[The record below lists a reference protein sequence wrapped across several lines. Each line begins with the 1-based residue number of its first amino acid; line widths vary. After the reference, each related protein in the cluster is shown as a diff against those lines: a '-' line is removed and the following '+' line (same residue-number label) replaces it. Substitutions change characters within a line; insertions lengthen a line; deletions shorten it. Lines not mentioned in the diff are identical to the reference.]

1 MTKRVCEIILDVI
14 APVSTRQ
21 FFGMTGDT
29 LNPFLDAIRRDGR
42 FEWMGVRHEEA
53 GAFAAGAQGKLTGK
67 LGLCAGTT
75 GPGALHL
82 INGLYD
88 AKRDR
93 APVLAITGHVP
104 TSEQGSTYFQETN
117 LKAIFEDI
125 CVYNQYVSNPNQMPR
140 MIQQAVQLALAEGG
154 VAHLSIPSDIINQQ
168 VPKSDLHRDVLVST
182 PTIMPCPDELAKA
195 ADILNNG
202 GKIAI
207 LAGDGCRGARDEL
220 LELADKLNAPIIRTL
235 RGTDVVENDNPYWIG
250 GLGMLGSPQGVTAV
264 EECETLIMLGTDFP
278 YGMFLPGG
286 RNIIQ
291 VDTKAAHIGRRC
303 AVTVGIVGH
312 ARPTI
317 VELNKLVNSNPET
330 GYLKKLQR
338 RREKWDKTLHKK
350 ASLESRKM
358 IPPQGLT
365 RLAADLASDDT
376 VFVVDVG
383 EVTAFAARHLRM
395 RGSQRL
401 LGSFNHGSLGVG
413 LPGAMGVQ
421 ALDRNRQVVALCGD
435 GAFGMMMQ
443 DFVTA
448 VRYELPL
455 TCIVYNN
462 EKLGFVELEMQA
474 TGFPKYGTKL
484 VNPDFSA
491 YAEACGGKGITV
503 TKTEDLEAAI
513 KEAYSSKAPYILDV
527 KINPD
532 ELILPPKIDPA
543 HAWGYS
549 LAKLKELFVE
559 AEDQ

>member
-29 LNPFLDAIRRDGR
+29 LNPLLDAIRRDGR

-93 APVLAITGHVP
+93 APVLAITGHIP

-140 MIQQAVQLALAEGG
+140 MIQQAVQMALTEGG
-154 VAHLSIPSDIINQQ
+154 VAHLSIPSDIINQEI
-168 VPKSDLHRDVLVST
+168 PASDLHRDVLVST
-182 PTIMPCPDELAKA
+182 PTIMPCPGELEKA
-195 ADILNNG
+195 ADILNKG

-220 LELADKLNAPIIRTL
+220 LQLADKLNAPIIRTL
-235 RGTDVVENDNPYWIG
+235 RGTDVMENDNPHWIG
-250 GLGMLGSPQGVTAV
+250 GLGMLGSPQGVNAI
-264 EECETLIMLGTDFP
+264 EECDTLIMLGTDFP

-291 VDTKAAHIGRRC
+291 VDVKAAHIGRRC

-317 VELNKLVNSNPET
+317 VELNKLIRPNSET
-330 GYLKKLQR
+330 AYLEKLQR
-338 RREKWDKTLHKK
+338 RREKWDNTMAKK
-350 ASLESRKM
+350 ASLENRKM

-365 RLAADLASDDT
+365 RLAADLASDDA

-383 EVTAFAARHLRM
+383 EVTAFAARHLRL

-413 LPGAMGVQ
+413 LPGAMGAQ

-448 VRYELPL
+448 VRYEMPL

-484 VNPDFSA
+484 VNPDFAA
-491 YAEACGGKGITV
+491 YAKVCGGKGITV
-503 TKTEDLEAAI
+503 TKAEDLEAAI
-513 KEAYSSKAPYILDV
+513 NEAYASKVPYILDV
-527 KINPD
+527 KVNPD
-532 ELILPPKIDPA
+532 ELILPPKIDAA

-549 LAKLKELFVE
+549 FAKLKELFVE
-559 AEDQ
+559 GEDQ

>member
-29 LNPFLDAIRRDGR
+29 LNPLLDAIRRDGR

-93 APVLAITGHVP
+93 APVLAITGHIP

-125 CVYNQYVSNPNQMPR
+125 CVYNQYVSSPNQMPR
-140 MIQQAVQLALAEGG
+140 MIQQAVQMALTEGG
-154 VAHLSIPSDIINQQ
+154 VAHLSIPSDIINQE
-168 VPKSDLHRDVLVST
+168 VPESDLYSDVLVST
-182 PTIMPCPDELAKA
+182 PTIMPCPHELGKA
-195 ADILNNG
+195 AEVLNKG

-207 LAGDGCRGARDEL
+207 LAGDGCRGSRDEL
-220 LELADKLNAPIIRTL
+220 LELAQKLNAPIIRTL
-235 RGTDVVENDNPYWIG
+235 RGTDVMENSNPHWIG
-250 GLGMLGSPQGVTAV
+250 GLGMLGSPQGVDAI
-264 EECETLIMLGTDFP
+264 EDCDTLIMLGTDFP
-278 YGMFLPGG
+278 YGMFLPGN

-291 VDTKAAHIGRRC
+291 VDVKAAHIGRRC
-303 AVTVGIVGH
+303 AVTVGIIGH

-317 VELNKLVNSNPET
+317 IELNKLVKPNTET
-330 GYLKKLQR
+330 AYLEKLQNR
-338 RREKWDKTLHKK
+338 RAKWDKTMAKK
-350 ASLESRKM
+350 SSLENRKM
-358 IPPQGLT
+358 VPPQALT
-365 RLAADLASDDT
+365 RLASELATDDA

-383 EVTAFAARHLRM
+383 EVTAFAARHLHM
-395 RGSQRL
+395 RGKQRL

-413 LPGAMGVQ
+413 MPGAMGAQ

-462 EKLGFVELEMQA
+462 EKLGFVELEMEA

-484 VNPDFSA
+484 VNPDFAA

-503 TKTEDLEAAI
+503 TKPEELEAAI
-513 KEAYSSKAPYILDV
+513 KEAYASKMPYILDV
-527 KINPD
+527 KVNPN
-532 ELILPPKIDPA
+532 ELIMPPKIDPA

-559 AEDQ
+559 SEDQ

>member
-1 MTKRVCEIILDVI
+1 MTKRVCEMILDI
-14 APVSTRQ
+14 IEPVSTRQ

-29 LNPFLDAIRRDGR
+29 LNPLLDAIRRDGR

-53 GAFAAGAQGKLTGK
+53 GAFAAGAQAKLTGK

-93 APVLAITGHVP
+93 VPVLAITGHIP

-140 MIQQAVQLALAEGG
+140 MLQQAIQMALTEGG
-154 VAHLSIPSDIINQQ
+154 VAHLSIPSDVINQE
-168 VPKSDLHRDVLVST
+168 VPDSDREYDVLVST
-182 PTIMPCPDELAKA
+182 PTIMPCPEEMGKA
-195 ADILNNG
+195 AGILNKG

-220 LELADKLNAPIIRTL
+220 LALAEKLNAPIIRTL
-235 RGTDVVENDNPYWIG
+235 RGTDVMESTNPYWIG
-250 GLGMLGSPQGVTAV
+250 GLGMLGSPQGVYAV
-264 EECETLIMLGTDFP
+264 EECETLLMLGTDFP
-278 YGMFLPGG
+278 YAMFLPGG

-291 VDTKAAHIGRRC
+291 VDVKAAHIGRRC
-303 AVTVGIVGH
+303 PITVGIVGH
-312 ARPTI
+312 AQPTI
-317 VELNKLVNSNPET
+317 VELTKLVNRNPET
-330 GYLKKLQR
+330 DYLEKLQR
-338 RREKWDKTLHKK
+338 RRKKWEGTLDKK
-350 ASLESRKM
+350 ASLENRKM

-365 RLAADLASDDT
+365 RLASDLASDDA

-413 LPGAMGVQ
+413 LPAAMGAQ
-421 ALDRNRQVVALCGD
+421 ALDRSRQVVALCGD

-455 TCIVYNN
+455 TCIVFNN

-484 VNPDFSA
+484 VNPDFAA
-491 YAEACGGKGITV
+491 YAGVCGGKGITV
-503 TKTEDLEAAI
+503 SKAEDLEAAI
-513 KEAYSSKAPYILDV
+513 KEAYAAKTPYILDV
-527 KINPD
+527 KVNPD

-559 AEDQ
+559 EEAQ